1 MYPIFHHFGS
11 AQFYNNLEE
20 TETILW
26 LRITFLGTYVVDFAK
41 YILSNTNYNKPDHV
55 FCKKFPLLL
64 QKSCLLRRLRFWQNV
79 LLMSHE
85 YIILSFAAIH
95 SAPRLS
101 R

>member
-41 YILSNTNYNKPDHV
+41 YVLSNTNYNKPDHV
-55 FCKKFPLLL
+55 FCKKFPLLS
-64 QKSCLLRRLRFWQNV
+64 QKGCHLGG
-79 LLMSHE
+79 
-85 YIILSFAAIH
+85 
-95 SAPRLS
+95 
-101 R
+101 

>member
-41 YILSNTNYNKPDHV
+41 Y
-55 FCKKFPLLL
+55 
-64 QKSCLLRRLRFWQNV
+64 V
-79 LLMSHE
+79 L
-85 YIILSFAAIH
+85 
-95 SAPRLS
+95 
-101 R
+101 